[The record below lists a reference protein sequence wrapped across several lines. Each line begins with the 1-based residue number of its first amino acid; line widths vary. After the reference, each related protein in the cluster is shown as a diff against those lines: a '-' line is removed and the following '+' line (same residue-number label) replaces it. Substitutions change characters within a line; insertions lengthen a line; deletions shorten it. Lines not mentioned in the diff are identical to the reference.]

1 MVHTTTVSAS
11 KQRVRDYPNSG
22 FVERWEGRR
31 TTIGDFSVHT
41 VVSGPTFTT
50 KEEAIE
56 WANTTRTKGEDMEL
70 YVSSVVQPTPK
81 KRKRKAK

>member
-1 MVHTTTVSAS
+1 MVHTTTVSAT
-11 KQRVRDYPNSG
+11 KQQVRDYPNSG

-56 WANTTRTKGEDMEL
+56 WANTTRTKGEDGEL
-70 YVSSVVQPTPK
+70 SPASVVKPTP
-81 KRKRKAK
+81 KRKRKSK